1 VTGLP
6 GVRVGHWTD
15 LHARTGCT
23 VVLLP
28 EGTIASGEVR
38 GGAPATREFALL
50 EPSKL
55 VHRIDAVLLT
65 GGSAFGLDAAAGV
78 MRFCEAEGHGYPTAG
93 GVVPI
98 VVGMGVFDLAVGDGS
113 VRPGLEQGEA
123 ACREAREGGF
133 RTGSIGAGTG
143 CTVDKWR
150 GPENRRPGGLGTHTI
165 EDADGLVVTAIAVVN
180 AFGIVL
186 QRGEEPP
193 TPAWP
198 RDEAEAA
205 FRTSGP
211 SGRLSGEHEG
221 SNTIVGVVLTNAV
234 LTKADCLVVAQG
246 AHDGIART
254 VHPPHTSVDGDAV
267 VAASIGG
274 VDARVDRVRALAV
287 SAFAAAIRDAV
298 PL

>member
-1 VTGLP
+1 MTGLP

-28 EGTIASGEVR
+28 EGTLASGEVR

-78 MRFCEAEGHGYPTAG
+78 MRFCEEEGHGYPTAG

-98 VVGMGVFDLAVGDGS
+98 VVAMGVFDLGVGDGS
-113 VRPGLEQGEA
+113 VRPGLAEGDA
-123 ACREAREGGF
+123 ACRDATDGHF

-165 EDADGLVVTAIAVVN
+165 EDPDGLVVTAIAVVN

-205 FRTSGP
+205 FRTAD
-211 SGRLSGEHEG
+211 G
-221 SNTIVGVVLTNAV
+221 SNTIVGVVLPKAPHTQ
-234 LTKADCLVVAQG
+234 ADCLVVAQG
-246 AHDGIART
+246 GHDGIART
-254 VHPPHTSVDGDAV
+254 VHPPHTSVDGDAI
-267 VAASIGG
+267 VAAATNQIE
-274 VDARVDRVRALAV
+274 ARVDRVRALAV
-287 SAFAAAIRDAV
+287 SAFSAAIRDAV

>member
-1 VTGLP
+1 MTEIA

-15 LHARTGCT
+15 IHARTGCT

-28 EGTIASGEVR
+28 EGTVASGEVR

-55 VHRIDAVLLT
+55 VRRIDAVLLT

-78 MRFCEAEGHGYPTAG
+78 MRFCEAEGRGYPTAG

-113 VRPGLEQGEA
+113 VRPDAAAGEA
-123 ACREAREGGF
+123 ACRDAKEGPF

-150 GPENRRPGGLGTHTI
+150 GPDNRRPGGLGVGTI
-165 EDADGLVVTAIAVVN
+165 VDGDLVVSAIAVVN
-180 AFGIVL
+180 AFGIVM

-193 TPAWP
+193 TPPWP

-205 FRTSGP
+205 FRTV
-211 SGRLSGEHEG
+211 EH
-221 SNTIVGVVLTNAV
+221 SNTVVGVVLTNAV
-234 LTKADCLVVAQG
+234 LEKADCLVVAQG
-246 AHDGIART
+246 GHDGIART
-254 VHPPHTSVDGDAV
+254 VHPPHTSVDGDAI
-267 VAASIGG
+267 VAAATGQ
-274 VDARVDRVRALAV
+274 VEARVDRVRALAV
-287 SAFAAAIRDAV
+287 SAFSAAIRDAV

>member
-1 VTGLP
+1 MTGIP

-98 VVGMGVFDLAVGDGS
+98 VVAMGVFDLGVGDGS
-113 VRPGLEQGEA
+113 VRPGPGEGEA
-123 ACREAREGGF
+123 ACRDAKEGTF

-150 GPENRRPGGLGTHTI
+150 GPENRRPGGLGVGTLV
-165 EDADGLVVTAIAVVN
+165 DGDLVVTAIAVVN

-193 TPAWP
+193 TPPWP
-198 RDEAEAA
+198 MDEAEAA
-205 FRTSGP
+205 FRSGATD
-211 SGRLSGEHEG
+211 GG
-221 SNTIVGVVLTNAV
+221 NTVVGVVLTNAV

-246 AHDGIART
+246 GHDGIART
-254 VHPPHTSVDGDAV
+254 VHPPHTSVDGDAI
-267 VAASIGG
+267 VAATIGT
-274 VDARVDRVRALAV
+274 VEARSDRVRALAV
-287 SAFAAAIRDAV
+287 SAFATAIRDAV

>member
-1 VTGLP
+1 MTGIP

-15 LHARTGCT
+15 IHARTGCT

-28 EGTIASGEVR
+28 EGTVASGEVR

-78 MRFCEAEGHGYPTAG
+78 MRFCEREGHGYPTAG

-98 VVGMGVFDLAVGDGS
+98 VVAMGVFDLAVGDGS
-113 VRPGLEQGEA
+113 VRPDAESGEA
-123 ACREAREGGF
+123 ACLAAEEGPF

-150 GPENRRPGGLGTHTI
+150 GPENRRPGGIGMFTF
-165 EDADGLVVTAIAVVN
+165 EEPDGLVVTAIAVVN
-180 AFGIVL
+180 AFGIVM
-186 QRGEEPP
+186 QRGEAAPN
-193 TPAWP
+193 PAWP

-205 FRTSGP
+205 FRTA
-211 SGRLSGEHEG
+211 ENE
-221 SNTIVGVVLTNAV
+221 NTVVGMILTNAV

-246 AHDGIART
+246 GHDGIARA
-254 VHPPHTSVDGDAV
+254 VHPPHTSVDGDAI
-267 VAASIGG
+267 VACATGAIE
-274 VDARVDRVRALAV
+274 ARVDRVRALAV
-287 SAFAAAIRDAV
+287 NAFTAAIRDAV

>member
-1 VTGLP
+1 VTSIP
-6 GVRVGHWTD
+6 GVRVGHWSD
-15 LHARTGCT
+15 IHARTGCT

-28 EGTIASGEVR
+28 EGTVASGEVR

-78 MRFCEAEGHGYPTAG
+78 MRFCEREGHGYPTAG

-98 VVGMGVFDLAVGDGS
+98 VVAMGVFDLAVGDGS
-113 VRPGLEQGEA
+113 VRPDAASGEA
-123 ACREAREGGF
+123 ACKEASEGPF

-150 GPENRRPGGLGTHTI
+150 GPDNRRPGGLGTHTY
-165 EDADGLVVTAIAVVN
+165 EEPDGLVVTAIAVVN
-180 AFGIVL
+180 AFGIVM

-198 RDEAEAA
+198 HDEAEAA
-205 FRTSGP
+205 FRTAD
-211 SGRLSGEHEG
+211 EG
-221 SNTIVGVVLTNAV
+221 GNTVVGIVVTNAV

-246 AHDGIART
+246 GHDGIARA
-254 VHPPHTSVDGDAV
+254 VHPPHTSVDGDAI
-267 VAASIGG
+267 VACATGQIET
-274 VDARVDRVRALAV
+274 RVDRVRALAV

>member
-1 VTGLP
+1 MTKVP

-98 VVGMGVFDLAVGDGS
+98 VIAMGVFDLGVGDGS
-113 VRPGLEQGEA
+113 VRPGPDEGEA
-123 ACREAREGGF
+123 ACRDARPGSF

-150 GPENRRPGGLGTHTI
+150 GPENRRPGGLGLDTI
-165 EDADGLVVTAIAVVN
+165 VDGELVVTAIAVVN
-180 AFGIVL
+180 SFGIVL

-193 TPAWP
+193 TPPWP
-198 RDEAEAA
+198 IDEAEAA
-205 FRTSGP
+205 FRTTD
-211 SGRLSGEHEG
+211 H
-221 SNTIVGVVLTNAV
+221 SNTVVGVVLTNAI

-246 AHDGIART
+246 GHDGIART
-254 VHPPHTSVDGDAV
+254 VHPPHTSVDGDAI
-267 VAASIGG
+267 VAAATGA
-274 VDARVDRVRALAV
+274 VEARTDRVRALAV
-287 SAFAAAIRDAV
+287 SAFSAAIRDAV
-298 PL
+298 PLT

>member
-1 VTGLP
+1 VTSVP

-15 LHARTGCT
+15 IHARTGCT

-55 VHRIDAVLLT
+55 VRRIDAVLLT

-78 MRFCEAEGHGYPTAG
+78 MRFCEREGHGYPTAG

-98 VVGMGVFDLAVGDGS
+98 VVGLGVFDLAVGDGS
-113 VRPGLEQGEA
+113 VRPGADQGEA
-123 ACREAREGGF
+123 ACLDAHEGPF
-133 RTGSIGAGTG
+133 RTGSVGAGTG

-150 GPENRRPGGLGTHTI
+150 GPENRSPGGIGVGTYT
-165 EDADGLVVTAIAVVN
+165 DGDLVVTAIAVVN

-186 QRGEEPP
+186 RRGEEPP
-193 TPAWP
+193 TPPWP

-205 FRTSGP
+205 FRTPTESQ
-211 SGRLSGEHEG
+211 
-221 SNTIVGVVLTNAV
+221 NTVVGVVLTNAK
-234 LTKADCLVVAQG
+234 LDKADCLVVAQG
-246 AHDGIART
+246 GHDGIARC
-254 VHPPHTSVDGDAV
+254 VHPPHSSVDGDAI
-267 VAASIGG
+267 VAAATGQ
-274 VDARVDRVRALAV
+274 VEARVDQVRAFAV
-287 SAFAAAIRDAV
+287 SAFTAAIRDAV

>member
-1 VTGLP
+1 MTTHIA

-50 EPSKL
+50 EPSRL
-55 VHRIDAVLLT
+55 VRRIDAVLLT

-98 VVGMGVFDLAVGDGS
+98 VVGMGVFDLGVGDGS
-113 VRPGLEQGEA
+113 VRPGPDQGEA
-123 ACREAREGGF
+123 ACRDATEGAF

-143 CTVDKWR
+143 ATVDKWR
-150 GPENRRPGGLGTHTI
+150 GPDRRRPGGIGASTVI
-165 EDADGLVVTAIAVVN
+165 DGELVVSAIAVVN

-193 TPAWP
+193 TPPWP
-198 RDEAEAA
+198 VDEAEAA
-205 FRTSGP
+205 FRTS
-211 SGRLSGEHEG
+211 EA
-221 SNTIVGVVLTNAV
+221 SNTNTVVGVILTNAI
-234 LTKADCLVVAQG
+234 LDKAECLVVAQG
-246 AHDGIART
+246 GHDGIARA
-254 VHPPHTSVDGDAV
+254 VHPPHTSVDGDAI
-267 VAASIGG
+267 VAAATCQAE
-274 VDARVDRVRALAV
+274 ARVDRVRAIAV
-287 SAFAAAIRDAV
+287 SAFATAIRDAV

>member
-1 VTGLP
+1 MTGIA

-28 EGTIASGEVR
+28 EGTVASGEVR

-65 GGSAFGLDAAAGV
+65 GGSAFGLDAASGV
-78 MRFCEAEGHGYPTAG
+78 MRFCEREGSGYPTAG

-98 VVGMGVFDLAVGDGS
+98 VVAMGVFDLAVGDGS
-113 VRPGLEQGEA
+113 VRPDAASGLA
-123 ACREAREGGF
+123 ACESATEGPF

-150 GPENRRPGGLGTHTI
+150 GPDNRRPGGLGTHTFD
-165 EDADGLVVTAIAVVN
+165 EPDGLVVTAIAVVN
-180 AFGIVL
+180 AFGIVM
-186 QRGEEPP
+186 QRGEAAPN
-193 TPAWP
+193 PAWP

-205 FRTSGP
+205 FRT
-211 SGRLSGEHEG
+211 GEH
-221 SNTIVGVVLTNAV
+221 SNTVVGVVLTNAV

-246 AHDGIART
+246 GHDGIARA
-254 VHPPHTSVDGDAV
+254 VHPPHTSVDGDAI
-267 VAASIGG
+267 VACATGQIET
-274 VDARVDRVRALAV
+274 RVDRVRALAV
-287 SAFAAAIRDAV
+287 NAFTAAIRDAV